1 MESSSYTSEVLNKCA
16 LHLSF
21 IQLRKDRRQGSEKG
35 WVQHTL
41 SAWRIGWTS
50 WLEPPPCSW
59 KHAQAPAPS
68 CSVLEPPPLAG
79 PSSGIVCSGPFPSF
93 ESGLGVQ
100 SCLITN
106 FLSLENQIQ
115 ELQLAAGRHGDDLK
129 HTKNEMSE
137 LNRLIQRIRCEIVNV
152 KKQVGSNLTKN
163 VKVFVK
169 FNFTFCDGETGAH
182 PLVKSI
188 SPNLGL
194 GAPQAST
201 VPLSHLTHGQ
211 SWHSAQTWEVL

>member
-1 MESSSYTSEVLNKCA
+1 M
-16 LHLSF
+16 
-21 IQLRKDRRQGSEKG
+21 
-35 WVQHTL
+35 
-41 SAWRIGWTS
+41 
-50 WLEPPPCSW
+50 
-59 KHAQAPAPS
+59 
-68 CSVLEPPPLAG
+68 
-79 PSSGIVCSGPFPSF
+79 
-93 ESGLGVQ
+93 Q

-137 LNRLIQRIRCEIVNV
+137 LNRLIQRIRCEIANV

-182 PLVKSI
+182 SLVKSI
-188 SPNLGL
+188 SSNLGL

-201 VPLSHLTHGQ
+201 VPLSHLPLYPWSELALCSELG
-211 SWHSAQTWEVL
+211 SALSLPYPTSSLQIKKMGR